1 MGTMTG
7 MEQTFTDRLRQAVRE
22 SGVSRYVIWKQT
34 GIDQATLSKFVH
46 GQAGMS
52 LDAINRLMT
61 FLELEIR
68 PRRRKRKES

>member
-1 MGTMTG
+1 MGTMAS

-22 SGVSRYVIWKQT
+22 SGVSRYVIWKRT
-34 GIDQATLSKFVH
+34 GIDQSALSRFVH

-52 LDAINRLMT
+52 LDAIDRLMK

-68 PRRRKRKES
+68 QRRRKKKDE